1 MPEDRRF
8 NPLSSH
14 PFVLFQALRQSAN
27 YTADEL
33 VQAMGVLLDA
43 NQKLVGSGLDEAAV
57 LQRAAVEI
65 VGLRP
70 VRSAVPR

>member
-1 MPEDRRF
+1 
-8 NPLSSH
+8 
-14 PFVLFQALRQSAN
+14 
-27 YTADEL
+27 
-33 VQAMGVLLDA
+33 MGVLLDA